1 MNSSMEK
8 ISSNK
13 VKLRLELEAE
23 AFEEAVQKAY
33 LKMRNRINVPGFR
46 KGKAPRAVIERMYGE
61 GVFYEE
67 AFDLVFPD
75 MYRAAV
81 EENHLEVVDQPSV
94 DIETMEKGKNLVA
107 IAEVF
112 VSPDV
117 ELGAYKGLD
126 VQRGTDEVD
135 EEAVDHE
142 IEQVRQRNAREIEV
156 EDRPV
161 QDDDIVN
168 LDYAGSV
175 DGVPFEGGTAQGQT
189 LTIGSGSF
197 IPGFEEQM
205 VGMNIG
211 EEKDLNV
218 TFPEKYHAENLA
230 GKEATFKVKVNS
242 IREKEVPALDDDF
255 VKEASETAN
264 TVDEYKA
271 EIREKLEKQAE
282 QKADNAFESEI
293 LEAVVE
299 NTKIDL
305 PEAMIEEQIDNML
318 RDMEMRLMYQGMRLD
333 DYLKYT
339 GQTREDLRKVYHDE
353 AERRVR
359 TQLTLEEI
367 RKVEEIKAEEA
378 DIDEEMKSLAEQS
391 RKSLEDF
398 KASLTENDKKY
409 FEEVAS
415 LTKTIKFLKD
425 NAGKAE

>member
-1 MNSSMEK
+1 MATTFEK
-8 ISSNK
+8 LSSNK
-13 VKLRLELEAE
+13 VKLGFTVDAAKFDEAIR
-23 AFEEAVQKAY
+23 KAY
-33 LKMRNRINVPGFR
+33 QKDVKNITIPGFR
-46 KGKAPRAVIERMYGE
+46 KGKAPMQVIENHYGA
-61 GVFYEE
+61 GVFYED
-67 AFDLVFPD
+67 AFEILFPEV
-75 MYRAAV
+75 YQAALTEHGV
-81 EENHLEVVDQPSV
+81 TPVDRPELNMEQ
-94 DIETMEKGKNLVA
+94 IEKGKDLIFSV
-107 IAEVF
+107 EVF
-112 VSPDV
+112 VTPDV
-117 ELGAYKGLD
+117 ELGKYKNLGIEKK
-126 VQRGTDEVD
+126 VDEVTED
-135 EEAVDHE
+135 DVKAE
-142 IEQVRQRNAREIEV
+142 IERARDRAARYIDV
-156 EDRPV
+156 TDRPAKL
-161 QDDDIVN
+161 DDQVN
-168 LDYAGSV
+168 IDYAGFV
-175 DGVPFEGGTAQGQT
+175 GEEQFEGGTAQGHD
-189 LTIGSGSF
+189 LVLGSGQF
-197 IPGFEEQM
+197 IPGFEDQL
-205 VGMNIG
+205 VGAEAG
-211 EEKDLNV
+211 SDVEVHV

>member
-1 MNSSMEK
+1 MATTFEK
-8 ISSNK
+8 LSSNK
-13 VKLRLELEAE
+13 VKLGFTVDAAKFDEAIRK
-23 AFEEAVQKAY
+23 AYQKAV
-33 LKMRNRINVPGFR
+33 KNITIPGFR
-46 KGKAPRAVIERMYGE
+46 KGKAPMQVIENHYGA
-61 GVFYEE
+61 GVFYED
-67 AFDLVFPD
+67 AFEILFPEV
-75 MYRAAV
+75 YQAALTEHGV
-81 EENHLEVVDQPSV
+81 TPVDRPELNMEQ
-94 DIETMEKGKNLVA
+94 IEKGKDLIFSV
-107 IAEVF
+107 EVF
-112 VSPDV
+112 VTPDV
-117 ELGAYKGLD
+117 ELGQYKNLGIEKK
-126 VQRGTDEVD
+126 VDEVTED
-135 EEAVDHE
+135 DVKAE
-142 IEQVRQRNAREIEV
+142 IERARDRAARYIDV
-156 EDRPV
+156 TDRPAKL
-161 QDDDIVN
+161 DDQVN
-168 LDYAGSV
+168 IDYAGFV
-175 DGVPFEGGTAQGQT
+175 GEEQFEGGTAQGHD
-189 LTIGSGSF
+189 LVLGSGQF
-197 IPGFEEQM
+197 IPGFEDQL
-205 VGMNIG
+205 VGAEAG
-211 EEKDLNV
+211 SDVEVHV